1 MNAQE
6 SIKNEEINSP
16 ADKLADL
23 PVSDEQADRATGGTQ
38 FDAKGRLIF
47 GTEGGDND
55 ENQK

>member
-47 GTEGGDND
+47 GTEGGIW
-55 ENQK
+55 